1 MWHEVFSED
10 SFCGNKC
17 HGEGVVTSRSCYCD
31 SSCTIYNDCC
41 SDSKYFQA
49 NSTKSSKNFICKR
62 KALVVN
68 SCVKEWN
75 GPEFMIKN
83 CKSDTG
89 SDADP
94 LGSTPVT
101 SETTGITYNNY
112 FCAICNGDAE
122 KLVVW
127 NVKMSCPLLN
137 ADLQANKD
145 EAFKYIFYNHP
156 TNEWGYVLRDE
167 TTKKMSFYGCAVTSD
182 IPDIYKVKVRPC
194 STDEVKTCAPN
205 WKKDVINDMCLNGYT
220 DPVFSNGT
228 KYKNFYCA
236 VCNRVDQSHISCGQA
251 IGARTNKQPESDDK
265 NNLSFSLLLDINFS
279 EGNVVGKR
287 LAEEANCMKG
297 EVFDPFAR
305 RCRNIVCGIPG
316 YVLQNGLCVADGEP
330 RLL

>member
-1 MWHEVFSED
+1 
-10 SFCGNKC
+10 
-17 HGEGVVTSRSCYCD
+17 
-31 SSCTIYNDCC
+31 
-41 SDSKYFQA
+41 
-49 NSTKSSKNFICKR
+49 
-62 KALVVN
+62 
-68 SCVKEWN
+68 
-75 GPEFMIKN
+75 
-83 CKSDTG
+83 
-89 SDADP
+89 
-94 LGSTPVT
+94 
-101 SETTGITYNNY
+101 
-112 FCAICNGDAE
+112 
-122 KLVVW
+122 
-127 NVKMSCPLLN
+127 
-137 ADLQANKD
+137 
-145 EAFKYIFYNHP
+145 
-156 TNEWGYVLRDE
+156 
-167 TTKKMSFYGCAVTSD
+167 
-182 IPDIYKVKVRPC
+182 
-194 STDEVKTCAPN
+194 
-205 WKKDVINDMCLNGYT
+205 MCLNGYT